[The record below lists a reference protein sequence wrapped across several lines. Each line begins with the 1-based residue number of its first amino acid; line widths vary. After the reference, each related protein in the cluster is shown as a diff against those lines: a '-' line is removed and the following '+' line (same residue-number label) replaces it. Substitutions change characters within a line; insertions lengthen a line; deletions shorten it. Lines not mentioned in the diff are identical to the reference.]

1 MARWINDMIQQLKN
15 FDANKSA
22 PHECPQIVWAVLQGD
37 TGVGNAGR
45 ELLNLLRREA
55 ALQRIAAT
63 GADTGILIA
72 AGDHYEFPLCVEMD
86 SARQGCRVR
95 EYFGTLGQQLTA
107 DLAEIGADFAEA
119 EAQAAP
125 KPATCPCCG
134 KRCE

>member
-37 TGVGNAGR
+37 TGVGNTGR
-45 ELLNLLRREA
+45 ELLELLRIHA
-55 ALQRIAAT
+55 ALERIAAT
-63 GADTGILIA
+63 GARYSIRCSPLLEPLA
-72 AGDHYEFPLCVEMD
+72 AWFDDGRCPGATYAFEHCGEP
-86 SARQGCRVR
+86 
-95 EYFGTLGQQLTA
+95 LTA
-107 DLAEIGADFAEA
+107 DIAEAAAAWA

-125 KPATCPCCG
+125 KVATCPCCG